1 MTIPKPRRTP
11 EWLLI
16 LAICAGGSWF
26 TGCAAPSAAMYE
38 DRDYRLNYISMAG
51 DPYAIPVRA
60 QIDVRINPDSLHPAF
75 RSASAKRSIADAVR
89 TDLRENLFSSGEEAL
104 QIRVTVERLSS
115 KKVPTVWVLPAL
127 GLHAWGIKSFLHY
140 YIAGLTQEENF
151 WSNLG
156 MSLAAFPVAT
166 LPYSLLPTNRVV
178 ATAVVSAE
186 LRLSDGTQVGSY
198 RAVKDHVSGAKNS
211 PGLKA
216 VSPQSEQAKG
226 GILKDALRTALE
238 DIKAQIL
245 ADRERIN
252 QTIEDPFAVGAKGET
267 AVAPTV
273 LQTND
278 AHNIAV
284 VDLDAFAISVAETQA
299 LTNRLRI
306 EFFKTGRFVVLE
318 RGQMQNILKE
328 QDFQLSGCTT
338 TDCLVEIGQ
347 LLNVESI
354 VAGSISRV
362 GQMYSVEI
370 RLVAVETGKIVA
382 AAVVDMDGSISD
394 LLVKGMKLAAAQ
406 IARQVP

>member
-1 MTIPKPRRTP
+1 MTIPRPRKIP

-16 LAICAGGSWF
+16 VAICSVGSWF

-60 QIDVRINPDSLHPAF
+60 QIDVRINPDSLHVAF
-75 RSASAKRSIADAVR
+75 RSASAKRSIADAVI
-89 TDLRENLFSSGEEAL
+89 TDLRDNLFSSGEEAL
-104 QIRVTVERLSS
+104 QVRVTVERLSS
-115 KKVPTVWVLPAL
+115 KKVPTVWVIPAV
-127 GLHAWGIKSFLHY
+127 GLHAWGIKSFFHY
-140 YIAGLTQEENF
+140 YILALTEEKDT
-151 WSNLG
+151 WTNLG
-156 MSLAAFPVAT
+156 ISLLYTPVAVV
-166 LPYSLLPTNRVV
+166 PYYLLPTNRVA
-178 ATAVVSAE
+178 ATAVVSTE
-186 LRLSDGTQVGSY
+186 LRLSDGTLVGRY
-198 RAVKDHVSGAKNS
+198 RAAINTVSGAKNDR
-211 PGLKA
+211 GLKA
-216 VSPQSEQAKG
+216 VNPQVEQAKG
-226 GILKDALRTALE
+226 GILKDVLRTALE
-238 DIKAQIL
+238 DIKSQIL

-252 QTIEDPFAVGAKGET
+252 RTLEDPFAVGAKGET

-338 TDCLVEIGQ
+338 TDCLVEIGR

-394 LLVKGMKLAAAQ
+394 LLVKGMKLAATQ
-406 IARQVP
+406 IARQAP